1 VNNGDIMTLFSP
13 SSPLALF
20 GCGNMGRAMLD
31 GWLAAGIDPSAFVV
45 IDPGAKDLP
54 EGVAHFENI
63 AGAPAPFQ
71 TVLLGIKPQM
81 FAALK
86 ADIARAVA
94 ADGVLLS
101 VLAGTRAATLA
112 EALPGRGIVRLMPNL
127 AASLGKAPIGIWTET
142 RASLEQPLEAML
154 SPLGLPVWIARE
166 EQMDIVTALAG
177 SGPAFVY
184 RFIDSLA
191 KAATQLGLGEAQAA
205 TMAKAMVE
213 GAAALAARSEDNPA
227 SLAAKVTSAGG
238 TTAAGLSI
246 LDDGAAL
253 DQLLTKTLRAARD
266 RGVELSGQ

>member
-1 VNNGDIMTLFSP
+1 VNNAKVMSLFSP
-13 SSPLALF
+13 SNPLALF

-31 GWLAAGIDPSAFVV
+31 GWLATGIDPSAFVV

-54 EGVAHFENI
+54 EDVAHFENV
-63 AGAPAPFQ
+63 AAAPAPFQ
-71 TVLLGIKPQM
+71 TLLLGIKPQM

-86 ADIARAVA
+86 GDVAKAVA

-112 EALPGRGIVRLMPNL
+112 EALPGRSIVRLMPNL
-127 AASLGKAPIGIWTET
+127 AASMGKAPIGVFAEACE
-142 RASLEQPLEAML
+142 RLELALEAML
-154 SPLGLPVWIARE
+154 SPLGQPVWIARE
-166 EQMDIVTALAG
+166 EQMNIVTALAG

-184 RFIDSLA
+184 RFIDALA
-191 KAATQLGLGEAQAA
+191 KAATILGLDEAQAA

-213 GAAALAARSEDNPA
+213 GAAALAARSTDNPA

-238 TTAAGLSI
+238 TTSAGLSI
-246 LDDGAAL
+246 LDNDAAL
-253 DQLLTKTLRAARD
+253 VQLLTETLRAARD